1 MNIQRKKVVGLV
13 RVSTDQQAGDDR
25 AGLPRQRNEIA
36 KIAEQYDLDVIEIIE
51 FAGVSGTLTR
61 EMPETH
67 RMLRMVRQRQIS
79 GIVVADL
86 DRLVRTKYFG
96 DYAIFDDF
104 VKANA
109 VIWTSSGPCDPATES
124 GTMQCTLRGMMGGL
138 ELRSIMRRVQGAR
151 EQKRKRGELGGFK
164 GLLPKG
170 IDYDFKTRQWST
182 TPDIFTVTEAFRIV
196 DEEGVTNLMEI
207 SRRLGVNRATLK
219 LWLRNKL
226 YMGIRR
232 IDKKRGEDCPNPRR
246 GTVFIPGKRRD
257 KKKIDRAPEEVIEN
271 QVLHNPPV
279 SCERWQ
285 RVQEI
290 LAATRNR
297 RRQDFASRRQVNLG
311 RGLLVCG
318 HCQSTIYANSG
329 INRKYPNRQ
338 GYYFC
343 RRNHYLAKRTGSCCP
358 QPNVRKGDVD
368 ALLSAFV
375 AKHLTKP
382 ETLNSLVQSFHPADE
397 PTVDSKPLLDA
408 LNNREERLIDLYER
422 GEIIGREKLRVRM
435 EAISVEREKI
445 QNAAHEI
452 ERRKAE
458 AAQGEDMLRRVVQ
471 GAFAFARLA
480 CVEERKT
487 LLDGL
492 LSQVTLTGTA
502 ITAFKPQPEIDLSA
516 GDCANRSR
524 VDRGSSRRRA

>member
-1 MNIQRKKVVGLV
+1 MNTQRKKVIGLV

-25 AGLPRQRNEIA
+25 AGLPRQRYEIA
-36 KIAEQYDLDVIEIIE
+36 KIAEQYDLEVLETIE

-67 RMLRMVRQRQIS
+67 RMLRMVRQRLIS

-86 DRLVRTKYFG
+86 DRLVRAKYPS

-104 VKANA
+104 VKTNA
-109 VIWTSSGPCDPATES
+109 VIWTSSGPCDFSTES
-124 GTMQCTLRGMMGGL
+124 GIMHYTMRGMMGGL
-138 ELRSIMRRVQGAR
+138 ELRAIMRRVHGAR

-164 GLLPKG
+164 KLLPKG

-196 DEEGVTNLMEI
+196 DEEGITNLMEI

-219 LWLRNKL
+219 NWLRNKL

-232 IDKKRGEDCPNPRR
+232 IDKKRGEDYPNPRR

-257 KKKIDRAPEEVIEN
+257 KRKIDRAAEEVIEI

-279 SCERWQ
+279 SSERWQ
-285 RVQEI
+285 RVQEK
-290 LAATRNR
+290 LALTRNW
-297 RRQDFASRRQVNLG
+297 RRQDFVPNRQVNLG

-329 INRKYPNRQ
+329 INKKYPKRQ
-338 GYYFC
+338 GYYYC

-358 QPNVRKGDVD
+358 QPNVRKDDMD
-368 ALLSAFV
+368 ALLTAFV
-375 AKHLTKP
+375 AQHLIKP
-382 ETLNSLVQSFHPADE
+382 ETLESLVQSLHPADE
-397 PTVDSKPLLDA
+397 PTLDSRPLLDA
-408 LNNREERLIDLYER
+408 LSKREERLIDLYER
-422 GEIIGREKLRVRM
+422 GEIIGLEKFRVRI
-435 EAISVEREKI
+435 EAIKNEREKI
-445 QNAAHEI
+445 QNAAQEI

-458 AAQGEDMLRRVVQ
+458 AAKGEDMLKRVVQ

-480 CVEERKT
+480 SVEERKT

-492 LSQVTLTGTA
+492 LSAVTLTGTE
-502 ITAFKPQPEIDLSA
+502 ITAFRPQPGIVLSA
-516 GDCANRSR
+516 GVCANRSR
-524 VDRGSSRRRA
+524 VGRDSSPRRA